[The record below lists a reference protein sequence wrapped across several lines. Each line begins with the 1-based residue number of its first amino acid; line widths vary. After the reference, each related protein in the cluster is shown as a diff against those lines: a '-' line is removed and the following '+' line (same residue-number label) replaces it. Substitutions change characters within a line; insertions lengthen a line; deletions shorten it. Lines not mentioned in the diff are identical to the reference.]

1 MSILDTLRK
10 VFGGEQ
16 PHSSS
21 PSAPATQTSPSP
33 ATPLAPRVAVPTP
46 APPPQAPPVPKVT
59 RADLEK
65 AEQEKDVALLAVARD
80 ASRGA
85 KGKADLSG
93 LSDHWVWNYTR
104 KAVERLAQLAV
115 AENDRETLWKLGE
128 LFDEETSKVLQCVRN
143 PGAAPVLVALLRHK
157 DFRIKTS
164 AIQAV
169 GEIRAAAAVEPL
181 IAGLAGGGEEDRK
194 RTYEALGKIG
204 DSHAIN
210 ALTAAVE
217 RESNAGILQKVLP
230 ALCQVAPAEDAF
242 QTIMAQFQRAAEKG
256 ESKTE
261 VLADALIKIGDPRSV
276 PILKERLNQG
286 LFSDRV
292 RHKAAKFIYGDE
304 RTWLEQL
311 KAARNWTALRSAIG
325 KGELENMCQ
334 LLSSQGDAE
343 ALLSWADLK
352 VARNALATIRA
363 TRAVPALLAAL
374 GHGDPDVRQA
384 VVEALGEIGDQ
395 RAVEPLIKLLRENPC
410 RAAAESLAKLGGPRA
425 LQALREVLESNN
437 GETMIRSAAEGLVR
451 AAPPEEAFQA
461 LVKGFLVAQEENL
474 GQLAAVL
481 LHVGRQR
488 EEFFQAV
495 MKRLLVAS
503 DGSKTQVRLAVV
515 LAEIGDRRA
524 APLLEKMR
532 SKGVLGA
539 GRIDEL
545 DAFLWGGP
553 EPWAQKQKREK
564 DYDALAAVFNSD
576 DNCPEF
582 QREARVDAARKV
594 LVEAGEEAV
603 DAIVLQFV
611 KGARGEEK
619 LGKLLLEIGSPK
631 AIPSLKA
638 QLAHFDFD
646 HSFLAEARKLIYGDL
661 KELVISL
668 LDSPMPKE
676 KQQRHIE
683 ALLSEARI
691 ATSRRLPEYCAC
703 GYPVRCVYYPDRSS
717 GPIFELVDS
726 KSDADEMYTQ
736 IYSCPRCKARVA
748 TITS

>member
-1 MSILDTLRK
+1 MSILNTLRK

-21 PSAPATQTSPSP
+21 PPAPAARTAPSP
-33 ATPLAPRVAVPTP
+33 TTPRSPRDSVPSP
-46 APPPQAPPVPKVT
+46 APPPESPPVPKVT

-80 ASRGA
+80 ASRWV

-93 LSDHWVWNYTR
+93 LNENWVWNYSR
-104 KAVERLAQLAV
+104 KAAERLAQFAV

-128 LFDEETSKVLQCVRN
+128 LFCEETLKVLQCVRD
-143 PGAAPVLVALLRHK
+143 PGATPVLVALLTHQ
-157 DFRIKTS
+157 DFRIRTS

-181 IAGLAGGGEEDRK
+181 IAGLAVGSEEDRK
-194 RTYEALGKIG
+194 RIYEALGKIG
-204 DSHAIN
+204 DSRAKN

-217 RESNAGILQKVLP
+217 HESNAGILQKVLP

-242 QTIMAQFQRAAEKG
+242 QTLMAQFQQAAEKG
-256 ESKTE
+256 ESKTD

-276 PILKERLNQG
+276 PALKERLNQG
-286 LFSDRV
+286 LFSNRV

-311 KAARNWTALRSAIG
+311 KAARNWTAVRSAIG
-325 KGELENMCQ
+325 KDELERMCQ
-334 LLSSQGDAE
+334 LLSSQGDTE
-343 ALLSWADLK
+343 ALLSWADLE

-363 TRAVPALLAAL
+363 PRAVPALLAAL
-374 GHGDPDVRQA
+374 GHGEPDVRRA
-384 VVEALGEIGDQ
+384 AGEALGEIGDQ
-395 RAVEPLIKLLRENPC
+395 QAVEPLIKLLRESPC

-425 LQALREVLESNN
+425 LQALREVLESNS
-437 GETMIRSAAEGLVR
+437 GVAMIRSAAEGLVR

-461 LVKGFLVAQEENL
+461 LVKGFQAAQEENL

-481 LHVGRQR
+481 LKVGRQR

-495 MKRLLVAS
+495 MKRFMTAP
-503 DGSKTQVRLAVV
+503 DGSKVQIRLAVV

-524 APLLEKMR
+524 VPLLEKMR
-532 SKGVLGA
+532 SQGVLGA

-553 EPWAQKQKREK
+553 EPWAQQQKRGK
-564 DYDALAAVFNSD
+564 DYASLAAVFNSED
-576 DNCPEF
+576 SSPEF
-582 QREARVDAARKV
+582 QREARIEAARKV
-594 LVEAGEEAV
+594 LLEAGEEAV
-603 DAIVLQFV
+603 DALVLQFM
-611 KGARGEEK
+611 KGARGEKK
-619 LGKLLLEIGSPK
+619 LGELLLEIGSPK
-631 AIPSLKA
+631 AIPVLKA
-638 QLAHFDFD
+638 RLAHSDYS
-646 HSFLAEARKLIYGDL
+646 HSFFTDARKLIYGDL
-661 KELVISL
+661 KQLIISL
-668 LDSPMPKE
+668 LDSSLPKGE
-676 KQQRHIE
+676 QHRQIE

-691 ATSRRLPEYCAC
+691 GTSHHVPAYCAC
-703 GYPVRCVYYPDRSS
+703 GYPVRHVYYPDRSS

-726 KSDADEMYTQ
+726 RADPDEMYTQ
-736 IYSCPRCKARVA
+736 IYSCPRCKAWVA
-748 TITS
+748 TLTS